1 MGILEVVVY
10 GFFTAFGWWGAN
22 HYVIEPY
29 FPPPIERKEAPKNG
43 TAKEKTWIDHYE
55 RIFDNVLRIL
65 WLILLIRW
73 INSEHT
79 IFK

>member
-29 FPPPIERKEAPKNG
+29 FPPAIERKEEHNDR
-43 TAKEKTWIDHYE
+43 TKEKDKT
-55 RIFDNVLRIL
+55 
-65 WLILLIRW
+65 
-73 INSEHT
+73 
-79 IFK
+79 